1 MYNGISILSLHTLA
15 PRTVHCVLN
24 VIVPV
29 LSDGALVADLAVD
42 SVALHQRETGDDARF
57 PSGPTVSAG
66 KRAAV
71 AFAATVLASSAGER
85 LADSTVHVDF
95 ENPVSD
101 VVSLLGADNVL
112 LWKWNLEWRW
122 DISVF
127 EFGVVDSSSI
137 IRVVD
142 GVIKVDVSVEVD
154 ES

>member
-1 MYNGISILSLHTLA
+1 MRLHALA
-15 PRTVHCVLN
+15 PRAVHRGGDV
-24 VIVPV
+24 VVPG

-85 LADSTVHVDF
+85 LADSTVHVNFKD
-95 ENPVSD
+95 PVSD
-101 VVSLLGADNVL
+101 VVSLLWADNVL